1 MTTRYGGLASRL
13 LANVVDVVIL
23 AFLVAGTQWILDQ
36 LARQVLLIDV
46 AHCPQT
52 DLWWRPRPQLC
63 RLLPWTGPLAVIVY
77 PVFYRLGFWTLTG
90 WTPGMRLMGLRLVR
104 TNGRRVGLAT
114 ALLRMLAVTRT
125 ALTLGVG
132 YLLVLVSPRRQA
144 LHDRIAGTVML
155 QSRAARPTTPSAR
168 DAPHPAAGA

>member
-52 DLWWRPRPQLC
+52 DLWWRAPPPR
-63 RLLPWTGPLAVIVY
+63 LPVRPGAGPRGVIV
-77 PVFYRLGFWTLTG
+77 
-90 WTPGMRLMGLRLVR
+90 
-104 TNGRRVGLAT
+104 
-114 ALLRMLAVTRT
+114 
-125 ALTLGVG
+125 
-132 YLLVLVSPRRQA
+132 
-144 LHDRIAGTVML
+144 
-155 QSRAARPTTPSAR
+155 
-168 DAPHPAAGA
+168 